1 MGVTQ
6 VGKGKGLP
14 FIGLDM
20 FHYAILKSDEK
31 GKTEYEE
38 PVHIPNVVEAGF
50 NPNSSNEVFFGDNG
64 PAASYSQIGAP
75 EVAINIGD
83 LPPKDYA
90 AVMGTK
96 YNKGQIRY
104 SDDANPPEVAI
115 GYRRLKTN
123 GEYRFLW
130 FYKGK
135 FSLPEEN
142 GQTKNDSVEFQTQEI
157 TFTGLR
163 RLSDGDIF
171 TRIDSD
177 DETLPESLTKEKLTD
192 DFFKDVNYSTDSD
205 EETGNNGDAG
215 ED

>member
-1 MGVTQ
+1 M
-6 VGKGKGLP
+6 GKGKGLP

-20 FHYAILKSDEK
+20 FHYAILTSDEK

-50 NPNSSNEVFFGDNG
+50 NPNSSNEVFFADNG

-75 EVAINIGD
+75 EIAVNIGD

-90 AVMGTK
+90 AIMGTK
-96 YNKGQIRY
+96 YSKGQIRY
-104 SDDANPPEVAI
+104 SNDANPPEIAI

-135 FSLPEEN
+135 FALPEEN

-163 RLSDGDIF
+163 RISDGDIF

-177 DETLPESLTKEKLTD
+177 DETLPESLNKEKLTQ
-192 DFFKDVNYSTDSD
+192 DFFADVNYSTDED
-205 EETGNNGDAG
+205 ESEQTEEPGSGTGDQ
-215 ED
+215 